1 MATSNKTKI
10 RVESAEA
17 VLGLHWFVT
26 RDYTAAEEGLEIEI
40 LLPRN
45 RSTRFSEG
53 APRIFD
59 YTLVKSTNYQ
69 DLFETRQ
76 VDIYRACQWGQ
87 IRRVSETPGV
97 L

>member
-26 RDYTAAEEGLEIEI
+26 RDYAAAEEGLEIEI

-45 RSTRFSEG
+45 RSTRFREG
-53 APRIFD
+53 DPRIFD
-59 YTLVKSTNYQ
+59 HNTSK
-69 DLFETRQ
+69 
-76 VDIYRACQWGQ
+76 VD
-87 IRRVSETPGV
+87 
-97 L
+97 